1 MLSYTTKRYK
11 YVLFVISYNMDEREK
26 ILRENFDE
34 YFDLG
39 LKAFNE
45 KKYNS
50 ATTLFFK
57 AIVALCDL
65 FLLKMEGKIPSSH
78 SDRFRTIGGKY
89 HELYK
94 ILDRD
99 FPFYQDSY
107 TKKMDK
113 ESAKLL
119 KDDTGKIKKML
130 EK

>member
-1 MLSYTTKRYK
+1 MLLCTTDNFK
-11 YVLFVISYNMDEREK
+11 YNLFVVLYNMDEREK
-26 ILRENFDE
+26 ILRDNFEE
-34 YFDLG
+34 YFQLG

-45 KKYNS
+45 QKYNS

-65 FLLKMEGKIPSSH
+65 FLLNKESRVPSSH
-78 SDRFRTIGGKY
+78 SDRFRTIEEKY
-89 HELYK
+89 PEIYK

-113 ESAKLL
+113 ESAELL
-119 KDDTGKIKKML
+119 KDDIGKIKKIL
-130 EK
+130 ER

>member
-1 MLSYTTKRYK
+1 
-11 YVLFVISYNMDEREK
+11 MDEREK
-26 ILRENFDE
+26 ILRDNFDE
-34 YFDLG
+34 YFQLG

-45 KKYNS
+45 QKYNS

-65 FLLKMEGKIPSSH
+65 FLLKNDGRVPSSH
-78 SDRFRTIGGKY
+78 SDRFRTIEEKY
-89 HELYK
+89 PELYK

-113 ESAKLL
+113 ESAELL
-119 KDDTGKIKKML
+119 KDDIGKIKKIL
-130 EK
+130 ER